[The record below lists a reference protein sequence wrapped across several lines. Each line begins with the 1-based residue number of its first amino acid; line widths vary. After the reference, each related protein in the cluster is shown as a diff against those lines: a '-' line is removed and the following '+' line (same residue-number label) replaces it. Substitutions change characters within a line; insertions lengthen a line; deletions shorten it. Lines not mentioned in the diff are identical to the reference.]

1 MTQEEALDI
10 LKLGH
15 SVYLTGEAGTGKT
28 YVLNK
33 YITWLQEHDMEHA
46 VTASTGIA
54 ATHLQGVTI
63 HSWSGIGVRE
73 EITEY
78 DLERMEEKRPVW
90 NRLNGA
96 HVLLIDEISMLSGE
110 FFEMLDRVLQH
121 IRRNNSSFGGM
132 QVVCSGDF
140 FQLPPVAQGDYAY
153 AFESDAWKNMNP
165 VVCYLTQQYRHEGNE
180 FLELLS
186 AIRNRTV
193 TEHMYS
199 LLSNRSSQ
207 QPTHV
212 KSILRLYTHNRD
224 VDAMNEAHLAKLKEK
239 EKIFTMQSAGKQYH
253 VESLLRGCL
262 APETLVLKKGAE
274 VMFVKNDHGG
284 KYANGTQGTVVD
296 FETTGPVVHT
306 KEGRT
311 IRAERV
317 SWKREEDS
325 KIVAEITQVPLRLAW
340 AITVH
345 KSQGMTLDEAEIDL
359 SRCFVPG
366 QGYVALSRV
375 KQLSGLYLQG
385 FNDMALAVDDRI
397 VAVDGG
403 FRRRSQLAQDKLRRL
418 SLLDLQKR
426 YEDFIRVS
434 GGSME
439 AKAKKKTAGVK
450 KDTFSQTRELLEKGM
465 NIEKVAVTR
474 GLTPLTI
481 VGHAE
486 QLLEQGVELDFEY
499 LLPNKKLL
507 PILHEAL
514 AKHGFTKLA
523 PVRQFLLHRGHNIS
537 YDKLRFMRLSLWSQ
551 LRK

>member
-33 YITWLQEHDMEHA
+33 YIAWLQEHEIEHA

-63 HSWSGIGVRE
+63 HSWSGIGVKE

-90 NRLNGA
+90 NRLNNA
-96 HVLLIDEISMLSGE
+96 NVLLIDEISMLSGE
-110 FFEMLDRVLQH
+110 FFGMLDRVLQH

-140 FQLPPVAQGDYAY
+140 FQLPPVARGNYAY
-153 AFESDAWKNMNP
+153 AFESDAWQSMNP
-165 VVCYLTQQYRHEGNE
+165 VVCYLTKQYRHGGSE
-180 FLELLS
+180 FLELLA

-199 LLSNRSSQ
+199 LLSGRRSQ
-207 QPTHV
+207 QPTHT

-224 VDAMNEAHLAKLKEK
+224 VDAMNEAHLVRLKEK
-239 EKIFTMQSAGKQYH
+239 EKTFTMHSAGKAHY

-284 KYANGTQGTVVD
+284 QYVNGTQGTVVD
-296 FETTGPVVHT
+296 FETNGPVVHT

-359 SRCFVPG
+359 SQCFVPG

-375 KQLSGLYLQG
+375 RQLSGLYLQG

-397 VAVDGG
+397 VAVDEGL
-403 FRRRSQLAQDKLRRL
+403 RKRSQLAQDKLRLL
-418 SLLDLQKR
+418 SLSDLQKR
-426 YEDFIRVS
+426 YENFIRAC
-434 GGSME
+434 GGTVE
-439 AKAKKKTAGVK
+439 VTTKKKIAGVK
-450 KDTFSQTRELLEKGM
+450 KDTFLQTRELLEEGIK
-465 NIEKVAVTR
+465 IEKAAVQR
-474 GLTPLTI
+474 SLTPSTI

-486 QLLEQGVELDFEY
+486 QLLEQGVELDFKY

-507 PILHEAL
+507 PLLHAAV
-514 AKHGFTKLA
+514 AKHSFDKLA
-523 PVRQFLLHRGHNIS
+523 ETNNTNWI
-537 YDKLRFMRLSLWSQ
+537 YLSV
-551 LRK
+551 

>member
-239 EKIFTMQSAGKQYH
+239 EKIFTMQSAGKQYY

-284 KYANGTQGTVVD
+284 KYVNGTQGTVVD
-296 FETTGPVVHT
+296 FETNGPVVHT